1 MIHVVTGTNR
11 TNTLIGTAK
20 SVDSTR
26 IMTSYVKHNRV
37 KHHPGRGSFMERM
50 ETVKEVYH
58 TKPSIGWKKHM
69 RPMVNN
75 SRQHY
80 RLMDNSST
88 TSDSS

>member
-11 TNTLIGTAK
+11 TNTLTGTAK
-20 SVDSTR
+20 SVDSIG

-37 KHHPGRGSFMERM
+37 KHHRGRGSFRARM

-58 TKPSIGWKKHM
+58 TKLSIGWKKHM
-69 RPMVNN
+69 RPIVNN
-75 SRQHY
+75 SRHHY